1 MCSRKSE
8 SEGVITFRCN
18 HEVTH
23 MYDACMHDMHNA
35 CMHACLPASTYVRAY
50 IQTNKRRNDGTNE
63 QTHTHKHSI
72 IHVKV
77 YMLNAQHRLYYSGLN
92 RALKGMHAGT
102 LALICTYDMHI

>member
-50 IQTNKRRNDGTNE
+50 IQTNEGTMERMNK
-63 QTHTHKHSI
+63 HTNI
-72 IHVKV
+72 
-77 YMLNAQHRLYYSGLN
+77 L
-92 RALKGMHAGT
+92 
-102 LALICTYDMHI
+102 

>member
-63 QTHTHKHSI
+63 QTHTQTFYNTCEGL
-72 IHVKV
+72 HVECTTQVVLFRLKSSTQRHARRYTST
-77 YMLNAQHRLYYSGLN
+77 YMHL
-92 RALKGMHAGT
+92 
-102 LALICTYDMHI
+102 